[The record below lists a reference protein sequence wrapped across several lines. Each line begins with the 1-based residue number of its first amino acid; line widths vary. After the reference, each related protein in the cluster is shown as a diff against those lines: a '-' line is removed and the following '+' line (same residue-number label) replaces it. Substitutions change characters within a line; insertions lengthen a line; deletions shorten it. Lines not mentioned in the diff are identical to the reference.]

1 MPFDRFIQYFRKLYK
16 FIIFTFK
23 TCNAVIPYSTTL
35 VWLLECYSCRFFLI
49 RIVIRTAVE
58 TIICLSFR
66 NTFRCFILG
75 GYMTPFTSVFIMY
88 WYVTMF
94 YFHWLNQIKLKKRL
108 QIIYWETQRVA
119 ASCFQEKCRGI
130 SCNMRTIMALL
141 VSFCNSLVAQDSFI
155 HSFLGDK

>member
-23 TCNAVIPYSTTL
+23 TCNAGIPYSTTL
-35 VWLLECYSCRFFLI
+35 VWLLECHSCRFFLI

-94 YFHWLNQIKLKKRL
+94 YFHWINQIKLKKTVGNNLLRNTTSGSKLFSGKMPWHLMQHEDYYGPTCEFL
-108 QIIYWETQRVA
+108 QFLDG
-119 ASCFQEKCRGI
+119 SG
-130 SCNMRTIMALL
+130 L
-141 VSFCNSLVAQDSFI
+141 I
-155 HSFLGDK
+155 HSFLLRR